1 MNNYIIRKL
10 NDSDTDYKNY
20 LYLINQF
27 RSTAFTLEEYKNLL
41 SKIENN
47 TSIWVIEYNDELI
60 GTATIL
66 YEYKFIRNI
75 VKLAH
80 IEDVCIDQNHRNK
93 GIGHLLITHVVNEA
107 NKEKCYK
114 VTLDCD
120 ETLEKF
126 YKNAN
131 IGLEKKGIQMTKYFM
146 N

>member
-20 LYLINQF
+20 LHLINQF
-27 RSTAFTLEEYKNLL
+27 RLSAFTLEEYKNVL

-47 TSIWVIEYNDELI
+47 STIWVIDYDNELI

-66 YEYKFIRNI
+66 YEYKLIHNI

-80 IEDVCIDQNHRNK
+80 IEDVCIDQNYRHK
-93 GIGHLLITHVVNEA
+93 GIGNILINHLVNEST
-107 NKEKCYK
+107 KESCYK

-120 ETLEKF
+120 EKLENF
-126 YKNAN
+126 YKNA
-131 IGLEKKGIQMTKYFM
+131 GLEKKGIQMTKYLS
-146 N
+146 